1 MKYILDNDNNKKIKN
16 EENELFKEKEDLKI
30 KTINL
35 EYKIKQYENM
45 NERIIKFINEQKEYN
60 INNVKEI
67 NSKNLDEVISKTI
80 IKLLTNIN
88 SLKNELE
95 TEKTINSYCSN
106 ELLNL
111 QNEIMINNAKQ
122 SFLTLDFENKNREM
136 TQKSELLKKK
146 FQKEKE
152 NILNN
157 FENEKN

>member
-1 MKYILDNDNNKKIKN
+1 MKYILDNDYNKKSKN

-67 NSKNLDEVISKTI
+67 NYKNLDEVISKII

-95 TEKTINSYCSN
+95 TEKTINSYYSN

-122 SFLTLDFENKNREM
+122 SFLTIDFENKNREM

>member
-1 MKYILDNDNNKKIKN
+1 M
-16 EENELFKEKEDLKI
+16 
-30 KTINL
+30 

-67 NSKNLDEVISKTI
+67 NYKNLDEVISKII

-95 TEKTINSYCSN
+95 TEKTINSYYSN

-111 QNEIMINNAKQ
+111 QNEIMINNTKQ
-122 SFLTLDFENKNREM
+122 SFLTIDFENKNREM
-136 TQKSELLKKK
+136 TQKSELLKKNSK
-146 FQKEKE
+146 KK
-152 NILNN
+152 IY
-157 FENEKN
+157 